1 MCSRRGLGSQQRIRQ
16 EGFEEWTPAFPSR
29 FDFNR
34 VLEAALHYA
43 EVLRT
48 RAATA
53 ADFPSPTFEETD
65 ESIFYSACFQD
76 ETKLSWT

>member
-1 MCSRRGLGSQQRIRQ
+1 MCSRRSLGAQQRIRQ

-34 VLEAALHYA
+34 VLEAALRNA

-48 RAATA
+48 RTAT
-53 ADFPSPTFEETD
+53 DLPSPTFEETD
-65 ESIFYSACFQD
+65 ERTF
-76 ETKLSWT
+76 